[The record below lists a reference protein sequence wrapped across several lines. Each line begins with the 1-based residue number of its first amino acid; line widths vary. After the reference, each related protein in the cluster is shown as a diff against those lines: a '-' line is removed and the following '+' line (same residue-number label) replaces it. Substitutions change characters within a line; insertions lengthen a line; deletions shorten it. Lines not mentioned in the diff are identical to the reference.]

1 MLVKILFW
9 GAVLCGFIGA
19 NSHDGNLLFF
29 GAAHLGTLTIGL
41 SLLRREKRAR
51 SSAPAQPSAS
61 ASSKAKSPKNS

>member
-29 GAAHLGTLTIGL
+29 GAVHLSMLTIGL
-41 SLLRREKRAR
+41 SLLRREKRAG
-51 SSAPAQPSAS
+51 SSSPAQPSAS
-61 ASSKAKSPKNS
+61 PSRKAK